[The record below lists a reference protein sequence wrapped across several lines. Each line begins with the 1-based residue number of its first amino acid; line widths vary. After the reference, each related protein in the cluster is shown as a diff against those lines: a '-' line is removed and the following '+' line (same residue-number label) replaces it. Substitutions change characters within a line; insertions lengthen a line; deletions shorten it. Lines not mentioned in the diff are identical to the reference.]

1 MTVLWKGCNA
11 MKTCIAC
18 GIYCARPDGTMQNY
32 AEKLEKTVEFLMR
45 TQGFDPEAARGVAV
59 RTLAKLPAWKANAE
73 QQQ

>member
-1 MTVLWKGCNA
+1 
-11 MKTCIAC
+11 
-18 GIYCARPDGTMQNY
+18 MQNY